1 MTYLLIVG
9 GFALLLFGGEIV
21 VRGAVRLSERLG
33 ISPMI
38 VGLTVI
44 GFGTSLPEL
53 VVNVNAALSG
63 STGLAIGNVVGS
75 NIANTMLVIGVAAA
89 IQPLV
94 VAPELIRRDTV
105 AMVAATLVFIG
116 IGILSSRVE
125 WWHGALMVIVLC
137 AYLVLTVQQDAK
149 TTAAVSEAPLGESRS
164 AGGRSLGVHIALV
177 IVGLAAV
184 MIGADWLVTG
194 ATSLAEQLGVP
205 DAIIGLTVI
214 AIGTSLPELATASAA
229 ALRGHSDVALGNV
242 VGSNIFNLFGVAGIT
257 ALFAP
262 LPFPSNILQLDLWVL
277 LGTAFLLMFVMLT
290 GRCISRIEGSV
301 LALLY
306 WVYIAMQFTGLN
318 GVS

>member
-1 MTYLLIVG
+1 MTYLLIVI

-21 VRGAVRLSERLG
+21 VRAAVSLSERLG

-75 NIANTMLVIGVAAA
+75 NIANTMLVVGVAAA

-94 VAPELIRRDTV
+94 VAPELMRRDTM
-105 AMVAATLVFIG
+105 AMMAATLVFIG
-116 IGILSSRVE
+116 IGILTGGVE
-125 WWHGALMVIVLC
+125 WWHGVLMVIALC
-137 AYLVLTVQQDAK
+137 TYLVLTVREDANARSMIAEPPPGEPP
-149 TTAAVSEAPLGESRS
+149 TA
-164 AGGRSLGVHIALV
+164 GRRLPGIDIALAITGLTGV
-177 IVGLAAV
+177 IVGAE
-184 MIGADWLVTG
+184 WLVTG

-205 DAIIGLTVI
+205 DEIIGLTVI
-214 AIGTSLPELATASAA
+214 AIGTSLPELATAFVA

-262 LPFPSNILQLDLWVL
+262 LPFPANILQLDLWVL
-277 LGTAFLLMFVMLT
+277 LGTAALLMLVMLT
-290 GRCISRIEGSV
+290 GRRISRIEGVV
-301 LALLY
+301 LAVLY
-306 WVYIAMQFTGLN
+306 CGYIAAQFTGLT

>member
-1 MTYLLIVG
+1 MTYLLIVI

-21 VRGAVRLSERLG
+21 VRASVSLSERLG
-33 ISPMI
+33 VSPMI

-75 NIANTMLVIGVAAA
+75 NIANTMLVVGVAAA

-94 VAPELIRRDTV
+94 VAPELMRRDTT
-105 AMVAATLVFIG
+105 AMMAATLVFIG
-116 IGILSSRVE
+116 IGLLTSRIE
-125 WWHGALMVIVLC
+125 WWHGVLMVIALC
-137 AYLVLTVQQDAK
+137 TYLVLTVREDANARSMIVK
-149 TTAAVSEAPLGESRS
+149 PPPGEPPTADRRPPGID
-164 AGGRSLGVHIALV
+164 IALAIAGLTGV
-177 IVGLAAV
+177 IVGAE
-184 MIGADWLVTG
+184 WLVTG
-194 ATSLAEQLGVP
+194 ATSMAEQLGVP
-205 DAIIGLTVI
+205 DEIIGLTVI
-214 AIGTSLPELATASAA
+214 AIGTSLPELATAIVA

-262 LPFPSNILQLDLWVL
+262 LPFPANILQLDLWVL
-277 LGTAFLLMFVMLT
+277 LGTAALLMLVMLT
-290 GRCISRIEGSV
+290 GRRISRIEGVV
-301 LALLY
+301 LAVLY
-306 WVYIAMQFTGLN
+306 CVYIAAQFTGFN